1 MGSERDEEEGQE
13 EKLDRAELLALHEQ
27 YATEMRTCL
36 DFAHRNLAFYVG
48 LLSAILAAVLA
59 GLLQVDAGDVKALGL
74 LIGPALIMWLAEV
87 GYSTVR
93 VFYHRF
99 VDAYFTLL
107 NIQRMLRFDDSNWVT
122 AAVAPPRIPSAYSG
136 FIAQWAGGLDWL
148 KGHPQLDM
156 ETAKQTILDQQLTT
170 PIDILRRPGAQAS
183 RFRAV
188 TLRDARATMWAF
200 ELGGLL

>member
-122 AAVAPPRIPSAYSG
+122 AAVAPPRIPSAYGG

-156 ETAKQTILDQQLTT
+156 ETAKQTIL
-170 PIDILRRPGAQAS
+170 G
-183 RFRAV
+183 V
-188 TLRDARATMWAF
+188 CK
-200 ELGGLL
+200 

>member
-1 MGSERDEEEGQE
+1 VGSERDEEEGQE

-74 LIGPALIMWLAEV
+74 LIGPALIVWLAEV

-99 VDAYFTLL
+99 MDAYFTLL
-107 NIQRMLRFDDSNWVT
+107 NIQRMLTVDS
-122 AAVAPPRIPSAYSG
+122 
-136 FIAQWAGGLDWL
+136 
-148 KGHPQLDM
+148 
-156 ETAKQTILDQQLTT
+156 TT
-170 PIDILRRPGAQAS
+170 RTG
-183 RFRAV
+183 
-188 TLRDARATMWAF
+188 
-200 ELGGLL
+200 